1 LLLGDI
7 TSGLNSLAR
16 VLYDISV
23 EYIDMIQ
30 TTIETII
37 DQGDVEIDTWEKSIR
52 GNVKGC

>member
-37 DQGDVEIDTWEKSIR
+37 DQGHVEIDAGEKSIR